1 MWSRKR
7 ICKKRAYRY
16 LQLSLQATAI
26 QVFTLI
32 RLSLYINRSQCFA
45 DNEYEEENDEE
56 DDEEEEGEED
66 AEYDYTE
73 YIPSRE
79 FSCATYYDN
88 TWASVAGWGA
98 TYKAEKS
105 CVLREAASRIYP
117 NSAEICRAENL
128 EAEAQTEDKICA
140 YNPDWDTDTSCE
152 EKRTVE

>member
-1 MWSRKR
+1 LWAPTIK
-7 ICKKRAYRY
+7 CTV
-16 LQLSLQATAI
+16 QAVAT
-26 QVFTLI
+26 QVFTLV

-45 DNEYEEENDEE
+45 DSEDEEETDYESDDEE
-56 DDEEEEGEED
+56 DEDEED

-152 EKRTVE
+152 ERRTIE